1 MLSIYINSVGISYL
15 QKRSSALL

>member
-1 MLSIYINSVGISYL
+1 MLSIYSNSVGISYL